1 MTKAEHDAHF
11 KREYQTYLRELP
23 RLIAGGKG
31 GKFAVIKDDAIV
43 SIHDTWAEC
52 IREAHERYGTSGEGK
67 DRGLNC
73 TARPIRES
81 DLIRHQLAGRPVS
94 AP

>member
-11 KREYQTYLRELP
+11 ERELETYYRELP
-23 RLIAGGKG
+23 RLIAEGKD
-31 GKFAVIKDDAIV
+31 GKFAVIKGDQVVAVYD
-43 SIHDTWAEC
+43 SWSEC

-73 TARPIRES
+73 TARPIRER
-81 DLIRHQLAGRPVS
+81 DLVFLQFAGRS
-94 AP
+94 AKPH